1 MYYTYIL
8 TNYKKS
14 VLYTGVSDDLLN
26 RLIIHYS
33 KRGTLDSF
41 TSKYSCFYLVWYDSF
56 PTMNEAIQMEKY
68 LKGKKRVCK
77 NKLIT
82 EFNPEWKFLNEE
94 ILDEWPPD
102 QELLKAV
109 RDQLG

>member
-1 MYYTYIL
+1 
-8 TNYKKS
+8 
-14 VLYTGVSDDLLN
+14 
-26 RLIIHYS
+26 
-33 KRGTLDSF
+33 
-41 TSKYSCFYLVWYDSF
+41 
-56 PTMNEAIQMEKY
+56 MNEAIQMEKY
-68 LKGKKRVCK
+68 IKGKKRIWK

-94 ILDEWPPD
+94 IVGEWPPD